1 LQKRSPGD
9 ASTLD
14 RIARGFVRGV
24 AWAAPLL
31 ATTACS
37 PKIQEFRAEPN
48 VACPGSVVTLSW
60 KASTGGHLRAV
71 PLGSTSADLGKV
83 AASGSLSVQPQTTTT
98 YLLTVENLFGQASLD
113 ADVQISEGQKLSI
126 GQSVAD
132 PSAGCSGGEI
142 WVVAQL
148 PTGDWDPQAIVGQ
161 VSTADAHRYHVEHAG
176 KSADLVPGEPS
187 AALAGV
193 PVGGPWTLRAKLGS
207 GEQCGTPSV
216 PPTLGVQVILGCT
229 PGH

>member
-1 LQKRSPGD
+1 M
-9 ASTLD
+9 
-14 RIARGFVRGV
+14 
-24 AWAAPLL
+24 
-31 ATTACS
+31 
-37 PKIQEFRAEPN
+37 
-48 VACPGSVVTLSW
+48 TLSW
-60 KASTGGHLRAV
+60 KASTGGHLQAV
-71 PLGSTSADLGKV
+71 PSNATSTDLGQV
-83 AASGSLSVQPQTTTT
+83 AASGSLSVQPQTTTK
-98 YLLTVENLFGQASLD
+98 YLLTVENLFGSASLD
-113 ADVQISEGQKLSI
+113 ADVQVSGGQTLSI

-148 PTGDWDPQAIVGQ
+148 PVGDWDPQAIVGQ

-193 PVGGPWTLRAKLGS
+193 PVGGPWTLRASLGS

-216 PPTLGVQVILGCT
+216 PPTLGVQVILGCS

>member
-1 LQKRSPGD
+1 M
-9 ASTLD
+9 AC
-14 RIARGFVRGV
+14 
-24 AWAAPLL
+24 AAPLL
-31 ATTACS
+31 AAAACS
-37 PKIQEFRAEPN
+37 PKIQEFRADPN
-48 VACPGSVVTLSW
+48 VACPGSAVTLRW

-71 PLGSTSADLGKV
+71 PLGSATADLGEV
-83 AASGSLSVQPQTTTT
+83 AASGSRSVQPQTTTK
-98 YLLTVENLFGQASLD
+98 YLLSVENLFGKASLD
-113 ADVQISEGQKLSI
+113 ADVQISGGQKLSI

-148 PTGDWDPQAIVGQ
+148 PAGDWDPAALVGQ

-176 KSADLVPGEPS
+176 KSAELVPGEPS

-193 PVGGPWTLRAKLGS
+193 PVGGPWTLKASLGS
-207 GEQCGTPSV
+207 GEQCGTPNV